1 MALQVL
7 ICDVLMVL
15 FQVVLSLELP
25 IFDLIDVV
33 LTVIALALGFW
44 QCIKQSR
51 ENRKQQREQ
60 NEKNWYVSVIVLP
73 QLDSIN
79 KMFETLVDKTNDSY
93 QELKKNP
100 DLLIK
105 ASRQNECKEIISSSL
120 SHVQQMVASYDRN
133 LSGSISVL
141 IDDLQDCVTNI
152 IESSDKLSKSDIR
165 TSILN
170 YNAKLISIL
179 FERNMQ

>member
-33 LTVIALALGFW
+33 LTVIALVLGFW
-44 QCIKQSR
+44 QFIKQSR

-79 KMFETLVDKTNDSY
+79 KMFDTLVDKTNDSY

-133 LSGSISVL
+133 LSGLISVFTTVPL
-141 IDDLQDCVTNI
+141 
-152 IESSDKLSKSDIR
+152 R
-165 TSILN
+165 
-170 YNAKLISIL
+170 
-179 FERNMQ
+179 F

>member
-33 LTVIALALGFW
+33 LTVIALVLGFW
-44 QCIKQSR
+44 QFIKQSR

-79 KMFETLVDKTNDSY
+79 KMFDTLVDKTNDSY

-105 ASRQNECKEIISSSL
+105 E
-120 SHVQQMVASYDRN
+120 
-133 LSGSISVL
+133 
-141 IDDLQDCVTNI
+141 T
-152 IESSDKLSKSDIR
+152 
-165 TSILN
+165 
-170 YNAKLISIL
+170 
-179 FERNMQ
+179 